1 MAATGRVGVLIA
13 DDHEIMREGLR
24 EILERS
30 GDFEVVGHAKDGD
43 EAVSAAGRLR
53 PDVVIMD
60 VFMPLKDGI
69 DACREIVD
77 AMPDT
82 RVLVLTAATEADT
95 VIDAVAAGATGYLQK
110 YSGRDR
116 LLDTVKRVAEGE
128 YCIPGEIASR
138 VFAGIRA
145 KARRTDTTE
154 LRKLTA
160 REQEVLTLFA
170 QGRSYAAIADARGN
184 RPLTVRNTIYRIQNK
199 LGIKSK
205 QEMVLWAVKN
215 GLLDDVIATRRAE
228 AGQQ

>member
-1 MAATGRVGVLIA
+1 MVTTELVGVLIA
-13 DDHEIMREGLR
+13 DDHEIMRDGLR

-30 GDFEVVGHAKDGD
+30 GAFEVVGHAKDGE
-43 EAVSAAGRLR
+43 EAVRAAERLR

-77 AMPDT
+77 ASPET
-82 RVLVLTAATEADT
+82 KVLVLTAATEADT

-116 LLDTVKRVAEGE
+116 LIETVKRVAAGE
-128 YCIPGEIASR
+128 YCIPGDITSR

-145 KARRTDTTE
+145 KARRTDVTE

-160 REQEVLTLFA
+160 REQEILTLFA
-170 QGRSYAAIADARGN
+170 QGKSYAAIADIRGN

-205 QEMVLWAVKN
+205 QEMVLWAVRN
-215 GLLDDVIATRRAE
+215 GLLDNVLVTQRN
-228 AGQQ
+228 

>member
-1 MAATGRVGVLIA
+1 MVSTERTGVLIA
-13 DDHEIMREGLR
+13 DDHEIMRDGLR

-30 GDFEVVGHAKDGD
+30 GDFEVVGYAKDGE
-43 EAVSAAGRLR
+43 EAISVAEDLR

-69 DACREIVD
+69 EACREIVD
-77 AMPDT
+77 AQPET
-82 RVLVLTAATEADT
+82 RVLVLTAATEVDT

-110 YSGRDR
+110 YSGRDK
-116 LLDTVKRVAEGE
+116 LLETVKRVAAGE
-128 YCIPGEIASR
+128 YCIPGDIANR

-154 LRKLTA
+154 LRKLTV

-170 QGRSYAAIADARGN
+170 QGNSYATIADMRGN
-184 RPLTVRNTIYRIQNK
+184 RPLTVRNTVYRIQNK

-205 QEMVLWAVKN
+205 QEMVLWAVRN
-215 GLLDDVIATRRAE
+215 GLLDNIVVTQRN
-228 AGQQ
+228 